1 MQEQDLPSTSS
12 VHSSNEKLQ
21 IYTDPFPNHNQNG
34 SQASGSQVH
43 NVNNKNSG
51 EGTSRQSSNELKW
64 EDYNVGPNALKNV
77 VQRTIG
83 HISEHTPPDEAK
95 VVTRGQ
101 SQKANAPK
109 NEKKSAP
116 QTRMNVNPE
125 NPPDHANLRNAYRV
139 PVKNTYSILGDLNT
153 MRANISI
160 ASFIRVA
167 PTRAYFNIQYCQP
180 SVRWGL
186 PVTNKGVYLL
196 D

>member
-1 MQEQDLPSTSS
+1 MVFFHRSRLG
-12 VHSSNEKLQ
+12 NEDTLHLCELERSFQ
-21 IYTDPFPNHNQNG
+21 QRLRNI
-34 SQASGSQVH
+34 SQLVFRNTG
-43 NVNNKNSG
+43 NSLLIK
-51 EGTSRQSSNELKW
+51 SWCHSSNELKW

-101 SQKANAPK
+101 SKKANAPK